1 MMATLQAALAKA
13 LAGPTGINILLFF
26 MAAVFGQA
34 LHGVMK
40 WGRGEAASPA
50 AWFTTNIKATVAAVV
65 VNLGLV
71 VAAVQLLPIEHMT
84 PWASLLAGMTTG
96 LASDTVN
103 KGSRPEWTDAQ
114 RAVATAAA
122 VPAPKT
128 S

>member
-13 LAGPTGINILLFF
+13 LAGPTGMNILLFF
-26 MAAVFGQA
+26 MAAVFGQT

-40 WGRGEAASPA
+40 WARGEAESPG
-50 AWFTTNIKATVAAVV
+50 AWFTTNIKATTAAIV

-114 RAVATAAA
+114 RAA
-122 VPAPKT
+122 APKT